1 MSSILVLDDQAADR
15 DLLATVLGYA
25 GHVVVQASTG
35 EEALRLVRRERPDLI
50 IVDLNMAGMN
60 GYAFMLELRA
70 DPAVGN
76 TRVVW
81 CTATYDESEVR
92 RIANSC
98 GVEQILVKPCAPEAI
113 VQVVDV
119 ALSSKG
125 GPVPPIL
132 AEQFDREQLRVLN
145 AKLVQKLGE
154 LETRNGELR
163 DAQSQSAK
171 SLTLLQTLQST
182 SPIGFGFVDR
192 DFRIQHMN
200 EPLAAVNGLPRQRQL
215 GSLVADLV
223 PDRWSEIEPLYR
235 RVLDTGEAVIN
246 RELQADALAVTGE
259 VRTRLASY
267 YPVRLDDEVI
277 GIGIVVVDIT
287 ERQEADEF
295 RAVVMENLAE
305 GLMVTDGD
313 GRLMFMNAAASKML
327 GWSEHE
333 LHGKSIHAAIHYQ
346 HADGSPFAEADCQLV
361 QVRTDGRTVR
371 MANDAFTRKDGS
383 IFPVAYSAGP
393 LHSGTQV
400 RGVVVTFRDTT
411 EDHPDRDRAHRELDA
426 LSWVGRIRDA
436 LDDRRMVLYSQPI
449 VSLSEDAEP
458 SEELLLRMIGHQG
471 EIVLPGSFLPAAEKY
486 GQIWEIDQWVITQ
499 AARVAAG
506 GVRVHANLSAD
517 SIASLDLLPTIEQAL
532 AGAGADPKNVVFEI
546 TETALMGNIDTGEA
560 FARGVADIG
569 CDLALD
575 DFGTGY
581 GSFTYLQKL
590 QIAYLKID
598 IAFVRDLASNT
609 SNQHLVKAIVN
620 IAHGLNQKT
629 IAEGVEDSETLE
641 MLRDFGVDL
650 AQGYHL
656 GRPHPLAVGVIDHAA
671 SAFSKD
677 PRRPGP

>member
-1 MSSILVLDDQAADR
+1 MSTILVLDDQAADR
-15 DLLATVLGYA
+15 DLLSTVLSYG
-25 GHVVVQASTG
+25 GHVVVEASTG
-35 EEALRLVRRERPDLI
+35 EEALRLVRREPPDLI
-50 IVDLNMAGMN
+50 IVDLVMAGMN
-60 GYAFMLELRA
+60 GYAFMLELRG

-92 RIANSC
+92 RIAQSC
-98 GVEQILVKPCAPEAI
+98 GVEQILVKPCAPEEI
-113 VQVVDV
+113 VQVVDA
-119 ALSSKG
+119 ALSSDG
-125 GPVPPIL
+125 GPVPPIS
-132 AEQFDREQLRVLN
+132 AEHFDREQLRILN

-163 DAQSQSAK
+163 EAQTQSAK

-182 SPIGFGFVDR
+182 SPVGFGFVDR

-200 EPLAAVNGLPRQRQL
+200 EQLAAVNGLPLHRQV
-215 GSLVADLV
+215 GSLVSDLV

-235 RVLDTGEAVIN
+235 WVMDTGEAVIN
-246 RELQADALAVTGE
+246 REIQADARSVTGE
-259 VRTRLASY
+259 LRTRLASY
-267 YPVRLDDEVI
+267 YPVRLEDEVI

-287 ERQEADEF
+287 ERQEAEEF

-305 GLMVTDGD
+305 GLMATDGD
-313 GRLMFMNAAASKML
+313 GRLLYMNAAASKML

-333 LHGKSIHAAIHYQ
+333 LRGKTMHAAIHHQ
-346 HADGSPFAEADCQLV
+346 HADGSPYAAEDCQLV
-361 QVRTDGRTVR
+361 KVRNDGRTVR

-400 RGVVVTFRDTT
+400 RGAVVTFRDTT
-411 EDHPDRDRAHRELDA
+411 EEHPERDRAHRELDA

-436 LDDRRMVLYSQPI
+436 LDDQRMVLYAQPI
-449 VSLSEDAEP
+449 VSLSESAEP
-458 SEELLLRMIGHQG
+458 CEELLLRMVGHQG

-532 AGAGADPKNVVFEI
+532 SGAGADPGNVVFEI

-560 FARGVADIG
+560 FAHGIAEIG
-569 CDLALD
+569 CGLALD

-609 SNQHLVKAIVN
+609 SNQHLVKAIVS
-620 IAHGLNQKT
+620 IAHGFDQQT
-629 IAEGVEDSETLE
+629 IAEGVEDRETLE
-641 MLRDFGVDL
+641 LLRDFGVDL
-650 AQGYHL
+650 AQGFHL
-656 GRPHPLAVGVIDHAA
+656 GRPQPLVIGAV
-671 SAFSKD
+671 
-677 PRRPGP
+677 R